1 MASKNIV
8 LASTVIFVSIVC
20 CAGINLTVHA
30 GGFKT
35 VGTVTVEGQPNCLAY
50 DSGKG
55 EIFVQNHSDGTISV
69 ISDSD
74 NSVVAT
80 FPVGDYPQGMA
91 YDSGKGE
98 TFESDLD
105 DVGEVVGSSSPVVRV
120 ISDSNNSVVAT
131 IPNVVGNLAYDPAKG
146 EVFVSQYDTND
157 VCVISD
163 STNTVVASIPVG
175 FEATDI
181 VYDSG
186 RGEIWVD
193 NGSYSVSIISDA
205 TNRVV
210 GTINVGGQPWGFFS
224 NMAYDPAEG
233 EIFLTS
239 MESVIVISD
248 STRTQIASVPE
259 SAPLSV
265 AYASGRG
272 EVYVANYNSNTTSVI
287 SDADKRIVQ
296 NIPVD
301 FPTAVVYDSG
311 KDEIFVAN
319 GGLVPI
325 TGFVGTSVTILTP
338 QLVVP
343 SVFSSTNSVAAGGNT
358 TLTSALDGGVL
369 PYKYQWYVL
378 APKDSSFSRANNGTS
393 LSYQFKTLKSSPK
406 GNWTFVLQVTD
417 STGASVNSTA
427 TTITV
432 NPPARNT
439 GLPKFNFVRII
450 LITVAIVA
458 LSLLTFALLLKKA
471 KNTSAT
477 TPEEIMKLGIADWIK
492 YDELTLNGMQPYKQR
507 ERLFS

>member
-1 MASKNIV
+1 MAGKNIV
-8 LASTVIFVSIVC
+8 LASTVILVSIVC
-20 CAGINLTVHA
+20 CTGINLTVHA

-35 VGTVTVEGQPNCLAY
+35 VGTVTVGGQPNCLAY

-55 EIFVQNHSDGTISV
+55 EIFVQNHSDGTISI
-69 ISDSD
+69 ISDSG

-80 FPVGDYPQGMA
+80 FPVGNYPQGMA

-98 TFESDLD
+98 IFESDLD
-105 DVGEVVGSSSPVVRV
+105 DVGEVEGGAPVVRV

-131 IPNVVGNLAYDPAKG
+131 IPNAIGNLAYDSAKG
-146 EVFVSQYDTND
+146 EVFVNHYTTDD
-157 VCVISD
+157 VWVISD
-163 STNTVVASIPVG
+163 KSNNPIASIPVG
-175 FEATDI
+175 FFPTDI

-210 GTINVGGQPWGFFS
+210 GTINVGSQPWGFFS
-224 NMAYDPAEG
+224 NMAYDPEKG

-248 STRTQIASVPE
+248 SNRTQVASVPA
-259 SAPLSV
+259 SAPISV
-265 AYASGRG
+265 AYAPGRG

-287 SDADKRIVQ
+287 SDADNRIVQ

-301 FPTAVVYDSG
+301 FPTAVVYDSA

-343 SVFSSTNSVAAGGNT
+343 SVFSSANSVATGGNT
-358 TLTSALDGGVL
+358 TLTSAVDGGVL

-378 APKDSSFSRANNGTS
+378 APKNSSFSRANNGTS

-417 STGASVNSTA
+417 STGASVNSTS

-432 NPPARNT
+432 NPLARST
-439 GLPKFNFVRII
+439 GLPEFNFVGII
-450 LITVAIVA
+450 LITGAILA
-458 LSLLTFALLLKKA
+458 LSLLTFALLVKKA
-471 KNTSAT
+471 KNTSDHAGGNNET
-477 TPEEIMKLGIADWIK
+477 WNA
-492 YDELTLNGMQPYKQR
+492 
-507 ERLFS
+507 RLDKI